1 MKLAKITKKAMAD
14 LQKIVPEMSDHEA
27 WTETMQ
33 ICCIT
38 PYSPEIPEEK
48 KEPEN
53 VKMKKEK
60 KKHEVRQS
68 QRKLFD

>member
-14 LQKIVPEMSDHEA
+14 LQKIV
-27 WTETMQ
+27 
-33 ICCIT
+33 
-38 PYSPEIPEEK
+38 PEIPEEK